1 MSRQARNMIKY
12 VIKRILLMFPILI
25 AVLIFTW
32 ILANMMSINPALN
45 KIPGNIIDRARY
57 EAELRRSGF
66 YDPWYVQLG
75 IYLSR
80 FFQGDWGES
89 FLLSEGTPVITFIS
103 EIFPKTIEMM
113 LFSIIIVP
121 IIAIKLGVTSANNKD
136 KPRDT
141 MIRGMAILGAGF
153 PIFYIATL
161 VQLFVGVNLKVFT
174 HEGINI
180 EVLYPNNS
188 SFMSLSPI
196 PDGGVGTGFRLIDS
210 VLYNSQVYLWDTL
223 VHLILPVFC
232 MIFVSLSGVTRQTRS
247 SMLGVLDQDYIR
259 TARAKGVAEK
269 DVINKH
275 ALRNAILPTSHL
287 VIAGTA
293 GALLGSLF
301 VEVTFNYTGF
311 GYNMYMSI
319 ILGDY
324 LVINGLLVFST
335 IVIISGT
342 LIADVAYT
350 IIDPRIMY

>member
-12 VIKRILLMFPILI
+12 IIKRILLMFPILI

-32 ILANMMSINPALN
+32 VLSNMMSVDPALN
-45 KIPGNIIDRARY
+45 KIPGNILDPGRY
-57 EAELRRSGF
+57 EQELRKAGF
-66 YDPWYVQLG
+66 WDPWYVKLG
-75 IYLSR
+75 IYLGR
-80 FFQGDWGES
+80 FFSGDWGES
-89 FLLSEGTPVITFIS
+89 FILAERTKVITFIS
-103 EIFPKTIEMM
+103 EIFPKTIELMI
-113 LFSIIIVP
+113 FSIIIVP
-121 IIAIKLGVTSANNKD
+121 IIAVKFGVTSARHKD

-141 MIRGMAILGAGF
+141 LIRGMAILGAGF

-161 VQLFVGVNLKVFT
+161 VQLFVGLTLRTFT
-174 HEGINI
+174 HELIFL
-180 EVLYPNNS
+180 EVLYPNNPV
-188 SFMSLSPI
+188 LDSPV
-196 PDGGVGTGFRLIDS
+196 PAGGVGTGFRLIDS
-210 VLYNSQVYLWDTL
+210 VFYNNQIYLWDTL

-259 TARAKGVAEK
+259 TARAKGVMEK

-287 VIAGTA
+287 VIGGTA

-311 GYNMYMSI
+311 GYNMYSAI
-319 ILGDY
+319 IAGDY

-335 IVIISGT
+335 IIIISGT
-342 LIADVAYT
+342 LVADVAYT

>member
-1 MSRQARNMIKY
+1 MTRQARNMIKY
-12 VIKRILLMFPILI
+12 VIKRILMMFPILL

-32 ILANMMSINPALN
+32 VLAHQMSINPELN
-45 KIPGNIIDRARY
+45 KIPGVVVDRARY

-75 IYLSR
+75 IYLRR

-89 FLLSEGTPVITFIS
+89 FVIAEGTPVITFIA
-103 EIFPKTIEMM
+103 EIFPKTIELM

-121 IIAIKLGVTSANNKD
+121 FIAVKLGVTASKNKD
-136 KPRDT
+136 KPKDT
-141 MIRGMAILGAGF
+141 MIRGAAILGAGF

-161 VQLFVGVNLKVFT
+161 LQLFIGSTLRTFT
-174 HEGINI
+174 HDGIFM
-180 EVLYPNNS
+180 EVLYPNN
-188 SFMSLSPI
+188 PI
-196 PDGGVGTGFRLIDS
+196 LFTPVPSDGVGTGFRLIDS
-210 VLYNSQVYLWDTL
+210 ILYNQQIYLWDTL
-223 VHLILPVFC
+223 IHLILPVFC

-311 GYNMYMSI
+311 GYNMLLAI
-319 ILGDY
+319 TRGDY

-350 IIDPRIMY
+350 IIDPRILY

>member
-1 MSRQARNMIKY
+1 
-12 VIKRILLMFPILI
+12 MFPILI

-45 KIPGNIIDRARY
+45 KIEGNVMDRARY
-57 EAELRRSGF
+57 EAELRRSG
-66 YDPWYVQLG
+66 YWDPWYVQLG

-89 FLLSEGTPVITFIS
+89 FLLAEGLPVIIFIS
-103 EIFPKTIEMM
+103 QIFPKTIELMI
-113 LFSIIIVP
+113 FSIIVVP
-121 IIAIKLGVTSANNKD
+121 IIAIKLGVTSANYKD

-141 MIRGMAILGAGF
+141 LIRGLAILGAGF

-161 VQLFVGVNLKVFT
+161 LQLFVGLELKTFT
-174 HEGINI
+174 HQLIDL
-180 EVLYPNNS
+180 EVIYPNNPV
-188 SFMSLSPI
+188 LDSPI
-196 PDGGVGTGFRLIDS
+196 PLGGAGTGFRLIDS
-210 VLYNSQVYLWDTL
+210 VLYNDQVYLWDTL
-223 VHLILPVFC
+223 IHLILPVCC
-232 MIFVSLSGVTRQTRS
+232 MIFVSLSGITRQTRS

-259 TARAKGVAEK
+259 TARAKGVKEK
-269 DVINKH
+269 DVVNKH

-287 VIAGTA
+287 VIGGTA

-311 GYNMYMSI
+311 GYTMYMAI

-350 IIDPRIMY
+350 IIDPRIIY